1 MAELQ
6 LDLHPN
12 QLKIY
17 DDPAKVKVICC
28 GRRFGK
34 TVLAGNVVVT
44 KAFSLPNSM
53 SWIVSPRYS
62 QTMIMWRKI
71 TKLIPK
77 QYITDSSKGDLW
89 IELENGSMIFAKSA
103 DNPDGLVGEGL
114 DLLVVDEA
122 ARVKPE
128 AWEVSLQPTLMDSD
142 GEAML
147 LSTPKGKN
155 WFYTEY
161 LKGQNKEDFPEYS
174 SFHFTSYDNPFLKKE
189 VIDRKIKT
197 MSHIF
202 YKQEILAEFIDDGG
216 EVFGMVDQCIYN
228 DTFAEEPIA
237 GRDYVMGVDLAKYD
251 DFTVI
256 TVIDTLTRKVV
267 FFKRLPHM
275 DWSPQKDIIESIHLR
290 WNNARM
296 LMDATG
302 VGDPIV
308 EDLEKRCIDV
318 VPYKFSGNTLKK
330 QVIEGLAVAFQNR
343 EVFIPR
349 DNILL
354 GELGAFSYEKLPS
367 GLLRYSAPTGFHDD
381 CVISL
386 ALAVW
391 GLEKEYGCRVVG
403 MMADTE
409 DITDSSPS
417 ELNRIIEEFRQDW
430 DEDDERLI
438 NYDED

>member
-1 MAELQ
+1 MAELT

-12 QLKIY
+12 QIKIF
-17 DDPAKVKVICC
+17 DSPAKVKVICC

-44 KAFSLPNSM
+44 KAFTTPGSM

-71 TKLIPK
+71 NKLIPK
-77 QYITDSSKGDLW
+77 DYIADSSKGDFW
-89 IELENGSMIFAKSA
+89 IELENGSMVFAKSA

-114 DLLVVDEA
+114 DLCVVDEA

-161 LKGQNKEDFPEYS
+161 LKGTNKEDFPEYD
-174 SFHFTSYDNPFLKKE
+174 SFHYTSYDNPFLNPK
-189 VIDRKIKT
+189 VIERKIKT
-197 MSHIF
+197 MPMLF
-202 YKQEILAEFIDDGG
+202 YRQEILAEFIDDGG
-216 EVFGMVDQCIYN
+216 EVFGMVDQCIY
-228 DTFAEEPIA
+228 DTINMQMPIP
-237 GRDYVMGVDLAKYD
+237 GRDYVMGVDLAKYED
-251 DFTVI
+251 YTVI
-256 TVIDTLTRKVV
+256 TVIDTVTRQVV
-267 FFKRLPHM
+267 FWQRLPHL
-275 DWSPQKDIIESIHLR
+275 DWAPQKDVIEAIHIR

-296 LMDATG
+296 LIDATG

-308 EDLEKRCIDV
+308 EDLQKRCIDV

-330 QVIEGLAVAFQNR
+330 QVIEGLQVAFQNR
-343 EVFIPR
+343 DVFIPR
-349 DNILL
+349 EPILL
-354 GELGAFSYEKLPS
+354 SELGAFSYQKLPS
-367 GLLRYSAPTGFHDD
+367 GLFRYSAPPGFHDD
-381 CVISL
+381 AVTSL

-403 MMADTE
+403 MLSTDLDE
-409 DITDSSPS
+409 DIQS
-417 ELNRIIEEFRQDW
+417 EPTEQNRILEPVLANW
-430 DEDDERLI
+430 DDDERII